1 MFLISLALVAIME
14 VAGEEAVATFLASN
28 PGLAIFGSALVGL
41 IPNCGASVVITQLYL
56 DGMLGTG
63 AMLSG
68 LLVSAGVGI
77 LVLFGENR
85 RIRQNVTI
93 LAGLYATGVAWGL
106 LFQTLGITFM

>member
-1 MFLISLALVAIME
+1 MYLISLALVAVME

-28 PGLAIFGSALVGL
+28 PSLAIFGSALVGL

-68 LLVSAGVGI
+68 LLVSAGVGL

-85 RIRQNVTI
+85 RPRQNIAI
-93 LAGLYATGVAWGL
+93 LAGLYATGICWGS
-106 LFQTLGITFM
+106 LFQALGVTFM